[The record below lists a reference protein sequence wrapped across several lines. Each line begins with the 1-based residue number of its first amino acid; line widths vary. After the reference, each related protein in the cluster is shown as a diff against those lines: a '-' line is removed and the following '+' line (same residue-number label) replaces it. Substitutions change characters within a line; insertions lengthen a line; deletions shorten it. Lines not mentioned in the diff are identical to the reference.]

1 MYDSRKDTISYNE
14 LMHYESDPL
23 EILKSVMYAIKGD
36 KTDVAQL
43 RISSPPSIVVRT
55 LNGTPRPRRTLISP
69 HATYIYR
76 KDLGYVNTLS
86 MSM

>member
-36 KTDVAQL
+36 VAQL

-55 LNGTPRPRRTLISP
+55 LNGTPRTPKFHP
-69 HATYIYR
+69 MPCHACR
-76 KDLGYVNTLS
+76 KDLNTLS
-86 MSM
+86 VSM